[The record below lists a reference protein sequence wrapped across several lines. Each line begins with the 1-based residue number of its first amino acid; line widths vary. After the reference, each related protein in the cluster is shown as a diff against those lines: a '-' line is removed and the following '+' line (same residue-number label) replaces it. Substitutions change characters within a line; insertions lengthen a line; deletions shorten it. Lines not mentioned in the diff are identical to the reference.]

1 MYKRQNCAFLST
13 PLLSLFFP
21 RFFFTKLHFSVKGFR
36 GRRTFP
42 MEFSG
47 QPYIL
52 CLAFFSGLARSVVER
67 LTAKQCV
74 SDPVPGN
81 GQILN
86 KI

>member
-1 MYKRQNCAFLST
+1 
-13 PLLSLFFP
+13 
-21 RFFFTKLHFSVKGFR
+21 
-36 GRRTFP
+36 

-52 CLAFFSGLARSVVER
+52 CLAFFSGLARSVVEL

-74 SDPVPGN
+74 SDLVPGN

-86 KI
+86 KILL